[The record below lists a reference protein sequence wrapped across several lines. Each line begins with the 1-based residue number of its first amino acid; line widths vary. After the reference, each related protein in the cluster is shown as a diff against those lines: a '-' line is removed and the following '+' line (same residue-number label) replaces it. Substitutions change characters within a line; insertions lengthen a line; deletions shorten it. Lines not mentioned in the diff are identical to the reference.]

1 MASTTDDADPA
12 GNPPSRGSAL
22 EQLPPRDTTTL
33 VRTVRDRLRL
43 AIALAEI
50 PEGKLNQ
57 VQVARQLG
65 VSRMPIRAAI
75 PDLVAEGLLES
86 LPGGGV
92 AVRPLTETDVR
103 QVYEVRLALESRAVR
118 NAAEH
123 GSDRDLRRIRTIV
136 DTHGEAFA
144 SYDAEKLL
152 AADREFHMAILSASR
167 NEHYQRAIVPVW
179 SIVER
184 AMVSVLHTTTVF
196 DSAWQEHAEIA
207 RALQAR
213 DADAAEAAVRQHL
226 GNAAEKLVTS
236 LAGTIEA

>member
-1 MASTTDDADPA
+1 MTIDEPA
-12 GNPPSRGSAL
+12 LATGDSARTSAL

-50 PEGKLNQ
+50 PPGKLNQ

-75 PDLVAEGLLES
+75 PDLVAEGLLET

-103 QVYEVRLALESRAVR
+103 QVYDVRLAIESGSVR
-118 NAAEH
+118 RAAEH
-123 GSDRDLRRIRTIV
+123 ASDWDLRQIQKIV
-136 DTHGEAFA
+136 DRHGAAFT
-144 SYDAEKLL
+144 SYDSGELL
-152 AADREFHMAILSASR
+152 AADREFHMAILSATQ
-167 NEHYQRAIVPVW
+167 NQHFQRAIVPVW

-184 AMVSVLHTTTVF
+184 AMVSVLHGTNVF
-196 DSAWQEHAEIA
+196 DSAWTEHADIA
-207 RALQAR
+207 RALHAR

-226 GNAAEKLVTS
+226 DNAADKLVTS
-236 LAGTIEA
+236 IGASTGTGT